1 MGAKIPAGPWPK
13 KPLSCRAPI
22 LPNLS
27 DGAISQPGHSRGQED
42 GHALCPGLSLANR
55 RWLGRGELPR
65 EFPIV
70 TVFFLCIFLPVIISA
85 PTASSLPATLSP
97 DVSFK
102 GELQSFV

>member
-1 MGAKIPAGPWPK
+1 MAGSEPCK
-13 KPLSCRAPI
+13 
-22 LPNLS
+22 
-27 DGAISQPGHSRGQED
+27 QT
-42 GHALCPGLSLANR
+42 LA
-55 RWLGRGELPR
+55 WQRGELPR